1 MEHDLI
7 DGEHKRGETRLNVAL
22 AVSSGFFLGLAF
34 PPSPFYLLAY
44 VAFVPF
50 MFLLERLRT
59 YGQCARYS
67 YLFLFVFH
75 VVAVYWTGGYTHAK
89 DVWLITSNVALL
101 IVHPFF
107 YFPSML
113 LAFFVWRKA
122 GTVAGLCSL
131 AFFWISY
138 EYAHSLGEF
147 SFPWMT
153 IGNSQAYDLARI
165 QIVEFTSTYGVSF
178 LLFAFNGVAFFLLI
192 NLASGRW
199 KQASWKS
206 LVSVALLLIL
216 YVGPWVYGRR
226 ILASSRTPAT
236 ELTVGIVQ
244 PDFDPWEK
252 WGEGFAS
259 KWDSY
264 LIQFNTMLDET
275 RKLDTS
281 NPDLILWPETA
292 IPFQIL
298 LPRYIDYRD
307 QLLRIVDST
316 GTPVFTGFPHLKV
329 VDSAHASVTA
339 QRIGESNTF
348 VETYNAALLVEPG
361 GNLSPVYKKIVL
373 VPFAERI
380 PYASA
385 LKFLIEPLKWQVGIS
400 SWGKGA
406 DTLVYRTRTKSGKE
420 VRFAGM
426 ICYESV
432 YPNFVRE
439 FVRKGAE
446 FLVVLTNDSWWGN
459 TSGAY
464 QHAAYA
470 SFRAIEN
477 RRWVVQCANGGI
489 SEYVDPMGIVHMS
502 TKMYS
507 TARWIGT
514 IETNDATTFYTRH
527 GDVFAQG
534 CLFCSGVFIM
544 LGLYKMRVNAKSDNA
559 KIDNDRPS

>member
-1 MEHDLI
+1 MAGGPI
-7 DGEHKRGETRLNVAL
+7 NGAQAAGESRINIIL
-22 AVSSGFFLGLAF
+22 AVSSGLFLGLAF
-34 PPSPFYLLAY
+34 PPSPFYSLAY
-44 VAFVPF
+44 IAFVPF
-50 MFLLERLRT
+50 MFLLQRMHT
-59 YGQCARYS
+59 YGQCARYA
-67 YLFLFVFH
+67 YLFLLVFH
-75 VVAVYWTGGYTHAK
+75 IVTVYWTGGYTHAN
-89 DVWLITSNVALL
+89 DVWLITSNVALVTL
-101 IVHPFF
+101 HPFF
-107 YFPSML
+107 YFPSVL

-122 GTVAGLCSL
+122 GTVAGLFSL

-153 IGNSQAYDLARI
+153 VGNSQAYDLVRI
-165 QIVEFTSTYGVSF
+165 QIAEYTSAYGVSF
-178 LLFAFNGVAFFLLI
+178 LLFAFNGVAYLLLE
-192 NLASGRW
+192 NFASNRW
-199 KQASWKS
+199 TQRSWQS
-206 LVSVALLLIL
+206 IVSVLLLLLL
-216 YVGPWVYGRR
+216 YIGPWLYGRR
-226 ILASSRTPAT
+226 IMASPPRAGT
-236 ELTVGIVQ
+236 ELALGIVQ

-252 WGEGFAS
+252 WGEGFAM

-264 LIQFNTMLDET
+264 LIQFNTLLDET

-281 NPDLILWPETA
+281 DPDLVLWPETA
-292 IPFQIL
+292 IPFPIL
-298 LPRYIDYRD
+298 LPRYVGYRD
-307 QLLRIVDST
+307 ELLRIVDST
-316 GTPVFTGFPHLKV
+316 GVPVFSGFTHLTV

-339 QRIGESNTF
+339 QRIGQSGTF
-348 VETYNAALLVEPG
+348 VETYNAALLVKPG

-400 SWGKGA
+400 SWGKGT
-406 DTLVYRTRTKSGKE
+406 DTLVYHMRTKSGKD
-420 VRFAGM
+420 VQYSGM

-439 FVRKGAE
+439 FVRKGAQ

-489 SEYVDPMGIVHMS
+489 SEYVDPMGIVHVS
-502 TKMYS
+502 TKMNS
-507 TARWIGT
+507 TARWIST
-514 IETNDATTFYTRH
+514 IETNDTMTFYTRH
-527 GDVFAQG
+527 GDVFAQA
-534 CLFCSGVFIM
+534 CLFCSGVFLI
-544 LGLYKMRVNAKSDNA
+544 LGLYRMRVNGKSDV
-559 KIDNDRPS
+559 DRSSE